1 MATGDKLVTV
11 AQAAE
16 HLGITPKGPA
26 STGSKLVTMGQLKS
40 VVDGRAPSGGEK
52 FVTLS
57 QLKRVQTLK
66 IVSWADGTDEQIA
79 AMVAAAD
86 AGKIDLSDYW
96 KAGDTRTV
104 HLSAMS
110 GSVQNAN
117 EVHAAQDVQMVLTDP
132 GHYTLA
138 NGKKCSFVVLQKDC
152 LKEYGVMNSNG
163 TNNGGWDACP
173 RRTWCNNVYR
183 NALPSALMPIFK
195 QFTTYAGNGTSSSPV
210 ASSDYFALFSEKEVF
225 GNTTYANSSAERK
238 NSQLTWFKTASNRI
252 KRVSGG
258 AYYWW
263 ERSPYNGN
271 SYYFCRV
278 TYRGSANWNSADSIR
293 GLAPFGCI

>member
-1 MATGDKLVTV
+1 MAATGDKLVTV

-40 VVDGRAPSGGEK
+40 VVDGSAPSGGEK

-110 GSVQNAN
+110 ASSGTG
-117 EVHAAQDVQMVLTDP
+117 ETYAAQDVQMVLADP

-138 NGKKCSFVVLQKDC
+138 NGSPCNFVVIQKDC
-152 LKEYGVMNSNG
+152 LNEYGVMNSQN
-163 TNNGGWDACP
+163 TNSGGWNSCP
-173 RRTWCNNVYR
+173 RRTWCNSVYR
-183 NALPSALMPIFK
+183 NAIPATLRPIFK
-195 QFTTYAGNGTSSSPV
+195 QFTTYAANGTGSSPV

-225 GNTTYANSSAERK
+225 GYTTYANSSAERK
-238 NSQLTWFKTASNRI
+238 NSQLTWFKTSSNCI
-252 KRVSGG
+252 KRVNGSADG
-258 AYYWW
+258 WW
-263 ERSPYNGN
+263 ERSPHSGN
-271 SYYFCRV
+271 SYTLCNV
-278 TYRGSANWNSADSIR
+278 TSSGDADWNGANYSL